1 MRRLVTV
8 LWALVCLALLGVLA
22 WLPVHLGQQI
32 GFAQFFAMPA
42 PWLAA
47 LAVMGLLLLVTS
59 LLRRRVRMLTLTCVV
74 VVALASVPWLS
85 PRLTTPPRAF
95 DAADLPEA
103 SADGLRV
110 LSWNVGGSADS
121 IDDVATLARQ
131 VSPQIIAL
139 PETTPSEAHALA
151 DQLAASGLDM
161 RVVPAQGS
169 DSSWPSSVLIS
180 SALGRYRVVDDTS
193 QSVRPGVATKPV
205 NGQGPTIVVAHAQ
218 QPGLAAEQAQT
229 WRAHLR
235 WLGSWCDSGEAIVVG
250 DFNGTDAN
258 IGSTLGSCRA
268 PDSTTQGST
277 TGGTWPSALP
287 AWLGA
292 PIDRAYT
299 TAQWQVSGLWPIAGQ
314 RVSASDH
321 RPIVVDL
328 SRSATPAG

>member
-8 LWALVCLALLGVLA
+8 LWALVVLTLLGALA
-22 WLPVHLGQQI
+22 WLPAHLGQQI

-47 LAVMGLLLLVTS
+47 LALIGLLLLITS
-59 LLRRRVRMLTLTCVV
+59 LLHRRARMLTLVCVL

-85 PRLTTPPRAF
+85 PRLTAPPRAF
-95 DAADLPEA
+95 DVASLPAA

-121 IDDVATLARQ
+121 IDDVAALAQQ
-131 VSPQIIAL
+131 VSPQVIAL

-151 DQLAASGLDM
+151 DQLAADGLDM
-161 RVVPAQGS
+161 RVLPAQGS
-169 DSSWPSSVLIS
+169 DSAWPSSVLIS
-180 SALGRYRVVDDTS
+180 SKLGRYRVVDDTS
-193 QSVRPGVATKPV
+193 QSVRPGVAAKPV

-218 QPGLAAEQAQT
+218 QPGFAVEQAQI
-229 WRAHLR
+229 WRAHLG
-235 WLGSWCDSGEAIVVG
+235 WLGSWCDSGEAVIVG

-258 IGSTLGSCRA
+258 IGPTLGSCRA
-268 PDSTTQGST
+268 PGSDTQGST
-277 TGGTWPSALP
+277 TGGTWPSVLP

-299 TAQWQVSGLWPIAGQ
+299 TDQWQVRGLWPISGQ
-314 RVSASDH
+314 RVTASDH